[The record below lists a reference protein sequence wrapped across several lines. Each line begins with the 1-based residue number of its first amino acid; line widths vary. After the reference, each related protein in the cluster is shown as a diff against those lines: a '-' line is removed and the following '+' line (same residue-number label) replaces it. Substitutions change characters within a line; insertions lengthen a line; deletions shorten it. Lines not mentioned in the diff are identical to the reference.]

1 MGKTIILTNSGK
13 NTNFQALASKETMEA
28 LVVFYLSQIGY
39 LRIHL
44 WGKWLFLMNYRGD
57 LERNNYN
64 NI

>member
-28 LVVFYLSQIGY
+28 LAVFYLSQIGF

-44 WGKWLFLMNYRGD
+44 
-57 LERNNYN
+57 
-64 NI
+64 